1 MYLKDF
7 RKCYCC
13 EEKLHYSQFKVFGK
27 SETNKIYYS
36 KFICDLC
43 YKEISKLPK
52 KARNN
57 ILNSLKEKRRIEE
70 KKPISIRTI
79 VIV

>member
-1 MYLKDF
+1 MYSKDF

-36 KFICDLC
+36 KFIYDLC

-57 ILNSLKEKRRIEE
+57 VLNNLKEKRRIQE
-70 KKPISIRTI
+70 KKTIRTI
-79 VIV
+79 III

>member
-1 MYLKDF
+1 MFSKDF

-43 YKEISKLPK
+43 HKEIYKLPK
-52 KARNN
+52 KERKN
-57 ILNSLKEKRRIEE
+57 ILNSLKEKRKIEE
-70 KKPISIRTI
+70 KKTIRTI
-79 VIV
+79 III